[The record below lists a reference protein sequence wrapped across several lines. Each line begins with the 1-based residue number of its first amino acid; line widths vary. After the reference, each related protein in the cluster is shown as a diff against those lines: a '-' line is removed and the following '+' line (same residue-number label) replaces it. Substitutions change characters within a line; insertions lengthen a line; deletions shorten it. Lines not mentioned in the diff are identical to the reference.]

1 VQGVQLGYI
10 TKMTTLLLVY
20 FQGGYKVK
28 VLCSWALPHK
38 VTCKLLLNFPLAI
51 ILLTM
56 YMVSGSLSDFV
67 DYHCFNTL
75 QYNDTMVGVLSVVIG
90 VFVLVSFDMSSC
102 LQKSHI

>member
-1 VQGVQLGYI
+1 MGTPTQGNLQ
-10 TKMTTLLLVY
+10 T
-20 FQGGYKVK
+20 
-28 VLCSWALPHK
+28 
-38 VTCKLLLNFPLAI
+38 LLNFPLAI